1 MSQHAA
7 TQEDTDMAKSTEDRL
22 SDLEKR
28 VKELETPKPKKEDDD
43 SPLPSDPNAKAII
56 LAGKWRRGEK

>member
-1 MSQHAA
+1 MAKQFSDRLTKIMSQHAA

-28 VKELETPKPKKEDDD
+28 VKELEDSKAKE
-43 SPLPSDPNAKAII
+43 
-56 LAGKWRRGEK
+56 RGR